1 MPEASFPS
9 SHTVLA
15 VVIFGSIAMIL
26 RDYLNDRKLAATLQN
41 VCLVLMAVA
50 VLGRLFSGVHWLT
63 DILGGLFL
71 SFALLQAFS
80 GVLDMFGEK
89 PEKQEE

>member
-1 MPEASFPS
+1 MVAK
-9 SHTVLA
+9 
-15 VVIFGSIAMIL
+15 
-26 RDYLNDRKLAATLQN
+26 DYLQEKRLTNLLQN
-41 VCLVLMAVA
+41 ICLVLMAVS

-80 GVLDMFGEK
+80 GVLDKLEDK
-89 PEKQEE
+89 TE